1 MIEPMHADINDEVAR
16 FVSLVLKTFD
26 PTRYPHLEDGPE
38 FDAALQRVE
47 AAFAALRQ
55 TFQDCL
61 VAGWSSEA
69 ATAVRRAADRQAV
82 AKEPHGTSR

>member
-16 FVSLVLKTFD
+16 FVCLVLKTFD
-26 PTRYPHLEDGPE
+26 PSRYPCLANGAE
-38 FDAALQRVE
+38 FDAALLRVE
-47 AAFAALRQ
+47 NAFEALKK

-69 ATAVRRAADRQAV
+69 AEAVRTAAGERAWDADCSGKPR
-82 AKEPHGTSR
+82 